1 MTTEVIL
8 DEYQTTDL
16 TLAAALSE
24 SGCRFVDIRVVEER
38 GIKRGIFVF
47 VEVPVELLKAY
58 DNGQLNA
65 EVTSF
70 HAAIKRLSAA
80 AKRKMG
86 PADARYKKV
95 A

>member
-1 MTTEVIL
+1 MSEVIL
-8 DEYQTTDL
+8 PEYQTTDL

-38 GIKRGIFVF
+38 GMKRGIFVF
-47 VEVPVELLKAY
+47 VEVPLHLLEAY

-86 PADARYKKV
+86 PVESRYKK
-95 A
+95 AA